1 MQLEQHCR
9 ETAELFGAIN
19 ELWHA
24 AEPGDHHQRR
34 CLVMTAHCTQMLV
47 VWMVE
52 QADLVDELA
61 GCPLRFFRAE
71 SESLR
76 SQAQTLK
83 RGLSTPI
90 GSIG

>member
-61 GCPLRFFRAE
+61 GCPL
-71 SESLR
+71 
-76 SQAQTLK
+76 QTPAV
-83 RGLSTPI
+83 RMST
-90 GSIG
+90 GMSTSGFSG

>member
-1 MQLEQHCR
+1 MQLDQHCR

-34 CLVMTAHCTQMLV
+34 CLAMTAHCTQMLV

-52 QADLVDELA
+52 QAELADELA
-61 GCPLRFFRAE
+61 GCPL
-71 SESLR
+71 
-76 SQAQTLK
+76 QAPAV
-83 RGLSTPI
+83 RMST
-90 GSIG
+90 GMSTSVFSG

>member
-34 CLVMTAHCTQMLV
+34 CLAMTAHCTQMLV

-52 QADLVDELA
+52 QADLVDELRDDTTA
-61 GCPLRFFRAE
+61 DLVPLM
-71 SESLR
+71 
-76 SQAQTLK
+76 
-83 RGLSTPI
+83 TP
-90 GSIG
+90 GMTPSNFLD